1 MQFSNQNNTMKH
13 PVLVPRLSSWYTNM
27 VVIILSIYVAHPVHS
42 FVPSSCIM
50 NERKLVSTITLQ
62 GGGVGG
68 VGNDEVDAKIISLQS
83 ILNRASKTKKEDPDL
98 VMNTLEDLE
107 KKMR

>member
-13 PVLVPRLSSWYTNM
+13 PVPRLSSWYTKM

-68 VGNDEVDAKIISLQS
+68 VGNDDLDAKIISLQS

>member
-68 VGNDEVDAKIISLQS
+68 ADLDAKIISLQS

>member
-13 PVLVPRLSSWYTNM
+13 PVPRLSSWYTKM

-62 GGGVGG
+62 GGGVGR
-68 VGNDEVDAKIISLQS
+68 VGNDEENLDAKIISLQS